1 REPRPAIPAQAVQ
14 PRRAPH
20 PAGGRGPGGV
30 TRVVH
35 VASGRE
41 WRGGQRQV
49 WLLARELARS
59 GDVEQ
64 IVVTG
69 AGSELGARLVRE
81 GIRVRPVP
89 WSAGLEPRGLPG
101 PLAEARAPR
110 PLRRAPQPHAPPLP

>member
-1 REPRPAIPAQAVQ
+1 M
-14 PRRAPH
+14 
-20 PAGGRGPGGV
+20 

-69 AGSELGARLVRE
+69 AGSELE
-81 GIRVRPVP
+81 TKT
-89 WSAGLEPRGLPG
+89 SAS
-101 PLAEARAPR
+101 ATSRAGSSR
-110 PLRRAPQPHAPPLP
+110 